1 MANVYNR
8 RIIKDKQKLHEQKV
22 LEQHKEIGFRSA
34 HEKKGRIKAAIKRSK
49 RNSAISFNSLMDL
62 ITYKICS
69 LYRLFKP
76 IIPDPPDIKP
86 ILSGPGVIISVIC
99 FPLYIKSER
108 LYCGIAPNITSTFAR
123 PKSASKI
130 ITLFPILLS

>member
-49 RNSAISFNSLMDL
+49 RNSAIMRKQWA
-62 ITYKICS
+62 IE
-69 LYRLFKP
+69 
-76 IIPDPPDIKP
+76 
-86 ILSGPGVIISVIC
+86 
-99 FPLYIKSER
+99 KSESADKALKTRNVSPASIRR
-108 LYCGIAPNITSTFAR
+108 LHKAMAR
-123 PKSASKI
+123 WHSEDAV
-130 ITLFPILLS
+130 